1 MRSYLTRRLL
11 QSAVL
16 FLLITVITFAIIRLA
31 PGGPAILSNP
41 NLSKDQIV
49 NLRGGLGLNDPIYL
63 QYGRWFGR
71 LLKGDLGVSFNEG
84 VPVTELIGER
94 LPNTLLLSSAAFV
107 IAVVL
112 GMGFGILS
120 AVHRNT
126 WIDRLLSVVGVLNLS
141 IPVFW
146 LAIVLILVFAVQL
159 RWLPVGGLPDDGDGS
174 WFELAR
180 HLLMPAIVAA
190 GFMMANVM
198 RYTRSS
204 LLGVS
209 EQLYVTAARAMGNS
223 ERKVVLKYALKNAMV
238 PVVTVIGISIPQ
250 LFGGAAIT
258 ETVFAWPGIGSLGI
272 AAARTGDFPVVM
284 GITLVVSAIVV
295 AANLLTDLSYAL
307 LNPRVRLA

>member
-1 MRSYLTRRLL
+1 MSSYLLRRLL

-16 FLLITVITFAIIRLA
+16 FLSITVITFAIVRQA
-31 PGGPAILSNP
+31 PGGPALLANP
-41 NLSKDQIV
+41 NLSKSQIV
-49 NLRGGLGLNDPIYL
+49 ELRSGLGLEDPLYV
-63 QYGRWFGR
+63 QYSRWFAR
-71 LLKGDLGVSFNEG
+71 LLNGDLGTSFNEG
-84 VPVTELIGER
+84 VPVVDLIAER
-94 LPNTLLLSSAAFV
+94 LPNTLLLSSVAFV
-107 IAVVL
+107 IAVSL
-112 GMGFGILS
+112 GMTFGILG
-120 AVHRNT
+120 AVHRGT
-126 WIDRLLSVVGVLNLS
+126 WLDRILSVVGVLNLS

-159 RWLPVGGLPDDGDGS
+159 RWLPVGGLPDEGERTLLE
-174 WFELAR
+174 FAR
-180 HLLMPAIVAA
+180 HLLLPALVAA

-204 LLGVS
+204 YLGVS
-209 EQLYVTAARAMGNS
+209 HQLYVTAARAMGLPES
-223 ERKVVLKYALKNAMV
+223 RVVLKFALKNAML
-238 PVVTVIGISIPQ
+238 PVITVIGIGIPQ

-307 LNPRVRLA
+307 LDPRVKLQ